1 MKFVSKNGKTYVRH
15 WFKWYY
21 LDAFLVWRL
30 DFKSADETVK
40 LERIESDE

>member
-21 LDAFLVWRL
+21 IDAFIVWRL
-30 DFKSADETVK
+30 DFKSADEET
-40 LERIESDE
+40 EEE

>member
-21 LDAFLVWRL
+21 LDTFLVMRL
-30 DFKSADETVK
+30 DFKAADK
-40 LERIESDE
+40 SLEEE

>member
-21 LDAFLVWRL
+21 LDVSLVMRL
-30 DFKSADETVK
+30 DFKEADK
-40 LERIESDE
+40 YIEED